1 MTYSVLVLM
10 ANFVIFAVIM
20 VIYNPKD
27 WWKLILSLHKSDT
40 FRMMLPGILG
50 MAAYTALVVYLEL
63 GLFHLNYKNTT
74 SIHALVGFVL
84 SLLLVF
90 RTNTAYDR
98 WWEGRK
104 AWGSFVN
111 NSRNLAIK
119 ISALVDEPYA
129 RKRIKQLIQNY
140 VIASKEHLRDGVKAE
155 QLLEMDKY
163 SVHDL
168 VMHEHVPNRIASLL
182 IREINELHTSKII
195 SGEQLLFIN
204 AELQSFTDNIGIC
217 ERIKKTPI
225 PYSYSLFIKKIIFI
239 YIASMPFGFAMEFG
253 YWSAF
258 IVPLLFYIFGSI
270 ELIAEE
276 IEDPFGSDDNDLPT
290 DQISETICR
299 NLDEIFEKSNV

>member
-1 MTYSVLVLM
+1 MPLK
-10 ANFVIFAVIM
+10 FVIFAVHM

-27 WWKLILSLHKSDT
+27 WWKLILSFQKSDT
-40 FRMMLPGILG
+40 FRMMLPGIIG
-50 MAAYTALVVYLEL
+50 MALFTGAIVYTEL
-63 GLFHLNYKNTT
+63 NIFHLNYKNTT

-84 SLLLVF
+84 SMLLVF

-111 NSRNLAIK
+111 NSRNLALK
-119 ISALVDEPYA
+119 LSALVEDPL
-129 RKRIKQLIQNY
+129 IKQRLKILIQNY
-140 VIASKEHLRDGVKAE
+140 VLASKEHLRHGVKSE
-155 QLLEMDKY
+155 FLKDSDLHK
-163 SVHDL
+163 VHDI
-168 VMHEHVPNRIASLL
+168 MGYTHVPNRIAQLL
-182 IREINELHTSKII
+182 IAEVQSLQKQGVI

-204 AELQSFTDNIGIC
+204 NELQSFTDNIGVC

-225 PYSYSLFIKKIIFI
+225 PYSYSIFLKKIIFI

-253 YWSAF
+253 YWSMF
-258 IVPLLFYIFGSI
+258 IVSILFYIFGSI

-276 IEDPFGSDDNDLPT
+276 IEDPFGMDDNDLPT

-299 NLDEIFEKSNV
+299 NLDEIMD

>member
-1 MTYSVLVLM
+1 MPLK
-10 ANFVIFAVIM
+10 FVIFAVYM

-27 WWKLILSLHKSDT
+27 WWKLILSFQKSDT

-50 MAAYTALVVYLEL
+50 MALFTGAVVYTEL
-63 GLFHLNYKNTT
+63 NIFHLNYKNTT

-84 SLLLVF
+84 SMLLVF

-119 ISALVDEPYA
+119 LSVMVDDQV
-129 RKRIKQLIQNY
+129 IKQRLKILIQNY
-140 VIASKEHLRDGVKAE
+140 VQASKEHLRHGIKSE
-155 QLLEMDKY
+155 LLKDTDLYK
-163 SVHDL
+163 VHDI
-168 VMHEHVPNRIASLL
+168 MGHAHVPNRIAQLL
-182 IREINELHTSKII
+182 ISEVQALHKNGKI
-195 SGEQLLFIN
+195 SGEQLLFLN
-204 AELQSFTDNIGIC
+204 NELQSFTDNIGVC

-225 PYSYSLFIKKIIFI
+225 PYSYSIFLKKIIFI

-253 YWSAF
+253 YWSMF
-258 IVPLLFYIFGSI
+258 IVSILFYIFGSI

-276 IEDPFGSDDNDLPT
+276 IEDPFGTDDNDLPT

-299 NLDEIFEKSNV
+299 NLDEIMD

>member
-1 MTYSVLVLM
+1 
-10 ANFVIFAVIM
+10 M

-27 WWKLILSLHKSDT
+27 WWKLILGFQKSDT
-40 FRMMLPGILG
+40 FRMMLPGIIG
-50 MAAYTALVVYLEL
+50 MALFTGAVVYTEL
-63 GLFHLNYKNTT
+63 NIFHLNYKNTT

-84 SLLLVF
+84 SMLLVF

-119 ISALVDEPYA
+119 LSVVTEDKILKN
-129 RKRIKQLIQNY
+129 RLKILIQNY
-140 VIASKEHLRDGVKAE
+140 VVAAKEHLRQGVKTE
-155 QLLEMDKY
+155 LLKDTDTWK
-163 SVHDL
+163 VHDML
-168 VMHEHVPNRIASLL
+168 SAVHVPNRIAQLL
-182 IREINELHTSKII
+182 MFEIQQMHQKGQI

-204 AELQSFTDNIGIC
+204 TELQSFTDNIGAC

-225 PYSYSLFIKKIIFI
+225 PYSYSIFLKKIIFI

-253 YWSAF
+253 YWSMF
-258 IVPLLFYIFGSI
+258 IVSILFYIFGSI

-276 IEDPFGSDDNDLPT
+276 IEDPFGTDDNDLPT

-299 NLDEIFEKSNV
+299 NLDEILA